1 MFFLFSTLCMHPQPA
16 SHTGIIFIAF
26 AKIMVIDQL
35 LFSCALKL
43 HFLRGTEED
52 QYFP

>member
-1 MFFLFSTLCMHPQPA
+1 MHSQSD
-16 SHTGIIFIAF
+16 SHTGIVFIAF
-26 AKIMVIDQL
+26 AKIVLIDQL

-43 HFLRGTEED
+43 HFLRGIEGD